1 MTMGD
6 KIRQARIERGY
17 TQEELGEII
26 GVQKSAVAKYENG
39 RVTNLK
45 RAVIIKLAQALNV
58 SPIYL
63 IGDDDNTAEGNQMTI
78 GDIIKEYRTEHNLS
92 QRKFALMANI
102 TNSYVSVLEMNS
114 NPMTGRKVVPTV
126 DVMENI
132 AKAMG
137 MELDEL
143 IFKLGDE
150 QHAGIQIESSAD
162 LENDA
167 REMLFAF
174 RKLNDSGKRTA
185 ITLIS
190 ALSKMPEF
198 ESEE

>member
-17 TQEELGEII
+17 TQEELGKII

-45 RAVIIKLAQALNV
+45 RAVINELAKALNV
-58 SPIYL
+58 SPAYL
-63 IGDDDNTAEGNQMTI
+63 IDDDDNTTEVNQMTL
-78 GDIIKEYRTEHNLS
+78 GNIIKEYRSEHNLS
-92 QRKFALMANI
+92 QRRFAIMAGI
-102 TNSYVSVLEMNS
+102 TNSYVSCLEANENTS
-114 NPMTGRKVVPTV
+114 SGKVPVPTV
-126 DVMENI
+126 TVLEGC
-132 AKAMG
+132 ARAMG
-137 MELDEL
+137 MKLDEL
-143 IFKLGDE
+143 IFRLGEE
-150 QHAGIQIESSAD
+150 QTTALHIESSTD

-185 ITLIS
+185 ITLIN